1 MGQSAGGSSILHH
14 IVAGAGAEEFKP
26 QFSQAILQSPA
37 FFPEG
42 DPFSSDDVYNEFK
55 ARLGARSGSLD
66 DLQAKS
72 PFVIQIVNALM
83 TYYSDYGLFKFGPK
97 VDDGYVPRLPG
108 QLLLNNT
115 YHKGI
120 PMILGHTSL
129 DGLLFTPPWIRSD
142 QALRDYML
150 DLYPAT
156 PDTVLD
162 TMKKYTYYGIPDKKE
177 TLEITKINAVS
188 DLLDDIAVSCNNH
201 YLTSAVVKNDS
212 TTPIWRYLFSAR
224 PAIHG
229 SDVPFTVRS
238 PLPLL

>member
-26 QFSQAILQSPA
+26 NFSQAVLQSPA
-37 FFPEG
+37 FFPAG
-42 DPFSSDDVYNEFK
+42 DSYSSDAVYQEVK
-55 ARLGARSGSLD
+55 TRLGARNRGLET
-66 DLQAKS
+66 LQGKS
-72 PFVIQIVNALM
+72 TFEIQLVNALM
-83 TYYSDYGLFKFGPK
+83 TFYSNYGLFKFGPD
-97 VDDGYVPRLPG
+97 VDYGYVPRLPG

-120 PMILGHTSL
+120 PMILGHTAL
-129 DGLLFTPPWIRSD
+129 DGLLFTPPWIRD
-142 QALRDYML
+142 DEALREYMT
-150 DLYPAT
+150 DLYPIT

-162 TMKKYTYYGIPDKKE
+162 TMKKGNYYGIPNEEKTSE
-177 TLEITKINAVS
+177 LAKINAVS

-201 YLTSAVVKNDS
+201 YLTNAVVKNDS
-212 TTPIWRYLFSAR
+212 TTPIWRYLFSAK

-238 PLPLL
+238 SLSLI